1 MIDIPVSPNFKKM
14 VVKSILAIVLFI
26 LIYLFLISAAVG
38 IFLGSVYF
46 CLFFL
51 LKWDVNITASILLS
65 LGILSFAG
73 LLLYF
78 LIKFIFVKDKIDRSH
93 MVEISRNDEPELY
106 KLIEEVV
113 EEVEE
118 QLEDENVAALES
130 SEVSDDIE
138 NRVTDGTTS
147 ACEANSELDLLEN
160 AEDSFVPSTLKE
172 KERARGGTLPKP
184 VPTAPIMK
192 NWSI

>member
-113 EEVEE
+113 EEVGTKFPKRIY
-118 QLEDENVAALES
+118 LS
-130 SEVSDDIE
+130 HEVNAGVFYDSTFWSMFIPTEKIYTSDWD
-138 NRVTDGTTS
+138 
-147 ACEANSELDLLEN
+147 
-160 AEDSFVPSTLKE
+160 
-172 KERARGGTLPKP
+172 
-184 VPTAPIMK
+184 
-192 NWSI
+192 